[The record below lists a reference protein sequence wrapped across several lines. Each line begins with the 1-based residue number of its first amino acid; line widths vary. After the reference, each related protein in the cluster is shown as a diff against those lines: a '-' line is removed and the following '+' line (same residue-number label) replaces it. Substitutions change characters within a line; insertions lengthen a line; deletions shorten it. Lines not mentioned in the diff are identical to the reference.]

1 MQPVDYL
8 PSLYSAHEVQTQDV
22 IFSDLD
28 EAQSKLQQSIFL
40 YIVHKRH

>member
-1 MQPVDYL
+1 MQPVDDL
-8 PSLYSAHEVQTQDV
+8 PSLCSVHEIQTQDV

-28 EAQSKLQQSIFL
+28 ETQSKLQQSIFL